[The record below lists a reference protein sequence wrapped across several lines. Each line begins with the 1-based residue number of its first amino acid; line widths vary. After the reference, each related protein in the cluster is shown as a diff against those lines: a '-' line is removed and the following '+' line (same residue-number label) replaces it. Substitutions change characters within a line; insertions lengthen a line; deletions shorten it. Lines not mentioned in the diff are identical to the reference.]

1 MIDDSRSTGH
11 KEDQMQSLPPE
22 ALATL
27 HPAVKDFLVTLI
39 KRISELEIEN
49 LTLKDEVRVL
59 KSRLRENSS
68 NSSKP
73 LSSDPPWIQ
82 PKQQKSPSG
91 RPKGG

>member
-1 MIDDSRSTGH
+1 MKEKSGH

-27 HPAVKDFLVTLI
+27 HPAVKDLLVTLI

-49 LTLKDEVRVL
+49 QALKEENRML
-59 KSRLRENSS
+59 KSRLGENSS

-73 LSSDPPWIQ
+73 PSSDPPWI
-82 PKQQKSPSG
+82 
-91 RPKGG
+91 